1 MSSRTYSLGVLYPA
15 LICCSIYF
23 LSSCGSEMFM
33 EVIDITNTPL
43 TETVN
48 YCHHSRSGAARSG
61 TDDRFLSSVSQPA
74 LDHRHCSSVS
84 TMPAFTGLFSTY
96 SIRSLSSSADRIQWS
111 NDSSCQKGVPV
122 RPTNWLPTRPVLP
135 LSHRITV
142 GIAACGWKIA

>member
-61 TDDRFLSSVSQPA
+61 TDDRFLSSVGVGLRPA
-74 LDHRHCSSVS
+74 KFHE
-84 TMPAFTGLFSTY
+84 
-96 SIRSLSSSADRIQWS
+96 
-111 NDSSCQKGVPV
+111 K
-122 RPTNWLPTRPVLP
+122 
-135 LSHRITV
+135 V
-142 GIAACGWKIA
+142 GEPGCRRAGWAAPEAG